1 MFDETIKLEIMKK
14 ILFILAIL
22 ASANAIA
29 QQNAQYQQYIFNE
42 LVINPAYAG
51 TKEFTNMSAIYSNQ
65 WAGLEGSPSTQT
77 LALDGAFS
85 NRVGLGFHLLN
96 DKIGAQSQQAFF
108 FSYAYRIPIT
118 EKLKLSLGIAAGAS
132 FFTLDGTKL
141 LTDDGVVDPAIPTAT
156 EYQAR
161 FDSKTGLFLYSDRFY
176 TGFSV
181 SDLLSDVIRSKDLL
195 IAKQARHYYLT
206 SGYIFDL
213 SPKFK
218 FKPSFLFK
226 EDFEAPSVIDINSFF
241 LYNER
246 VWLGATARFGA
257 KIFSSENLDNTL
269 RLRNGYSFMIEYYIT
284 DRFRAGYA
292 YTHSLTVLKSYPGH
306 EIALGLY
313 FPNKVGTKMK
323 SPRYF

>member
-1 MFDETIKLEIMKK
+1 MKR

-22 ASANAIA
+22 ASTSAIA

-42 LVINPAYAG
+42 LIINPAYAG
-51 TKEFTNMSAIYSNQ
+51 TKEFTNLSAIYSNQ

-77 LALDGAFS
+77 LALDGALS
-85 NRVGLGFHLLN
+85 NRIGLGFHLLN

-141 LTDDGVVDPAIPTAT
+141 LTDDGIVDPAIPTST
-156 EYQAR
+156 EYQPR
-161 FDSKTGLFLYSDRFY
+161 FDTKTGLFLYTDRFY
-176 TGFSV
+176 AGFSV
-181 SDLLSDVIRSKDLL
+181 SDLLSDVFHTEDLL
-195 IAKQARHYYLT
+195 IAAQARHYYLT
-206 SGYIFDL
+206 SGYVFDL

-218 FKPSFLFK
+218 FKPSFLVK
-226 EDFEAPSVIDINSFF
+226 EDFAAPTNIDINSFF

-257 KIFSSENLDNTL
+257 EIFSADNLDNSL
-269 RLRNGYSFMIEYYIT
+269 RLRNAYSFMIEYYIT
-284 DRFRAGYA
+284 ERFRAGYA
-292 YTHSLTVLKSYPGH
+292 YTHSVTALKNYPGH
-306 EIALGLY
+306 EIALGFY

-323 SPRYF
+323 TPRYF

>member
-1 MFDETIKLEIMKK
+1 MKK

-22 ASANAIA
+22 ASSNAIA

-51 TKEFTNMSAIYSNQ
+51 TKEFTNLSAIYSNQ

-77 LALDGAFS
+77 LALDGALS
-85 NRVGLGFHLLN
+85 NRIGLGFHLLN

-108 FSYAYRIPIT
+108 FSYAYRIPVT
-118 EKLKLSLGIAAGAS
+118 QNLKLSMGIAAGAS
-132 FFTLDGTKL
+132 FFTLDGNKMI
-141 LTDDGVVDPAIPTAT
+141 TDDGVVDPAIPTYT
-156 EYQAR
+156 EYQTR

-176 TGFSV
+176 AGFSV
-181 SDLLSDVIRSKDLL
+181 SDLLSDVINTENLL
-195 IAKQARHYYLT
+195 IAAQARHYYLT
-206 SGYIFDL
+206 SGYVFDL

-218 FKPSFLFK
+218 FKPSFLIK
-226 EDFEAPSVIDINSFF
+226 EDFAAPTNIDINSFF

-257 KIFSSENLDNTL
+257 KLFSADNLDNTL
-269 RLRNGYSFMIEYYIT
+269 RLRNAYSFMIEYYIT

-292 YTHSLTVLKSYPGH
+292 YTYTATALKNYPGH
-306 EIALGLY
+306 EIALGFY

-323 SPRYF
+323 TPRYF